1 MLKDYVKCG
10 KMHRSGS
17 VTTIGTSPGGYTRS
31 IHDREEGATYFG
43 GLKIYTWGIF
53 GRSRGMS
60 HFFLGLLKKIHVHFW
75 VYVSQS
81 DEDLCVNVEHKGR

>member
-10 KMHRSGS
+10 KMHRS

-31 IHDREEGATYFG
+31 IHDRGEGATYFG

-53 GRSRGMS
+53 WGSRGM
-60 HFFLGLLKKIHVHFW
+60 
-75 VYVSQS
+75 
-81 DEDLCVNVEHKGR
+81 